1 MIAPNVAVTA
11 AHCVADFGQGF
22 YSGTAYFI
30 ASQYGTTELYR
41 APVLQLFAPTSYLDG
56 SDVCDVAGVV
66 CENDVAII
74 TLGNVESPSSLKD
87 MRPGNAGGFYN
98 YSSGDYSYVT
108 FNGAKRTQMT
118 AMGYPGNLDSGAK
131 MSRTDS
137 VGTQQTPNQV
147 VIGSSM
153 RGGSSGG
160 PWIVNFGIS
169 PTYTASSP
177 GVDSMSNTVMATTSW
192 GYTSD
197 SYKLQGASRFGT
209 NTAFPDKSNVQSL
222 VDSYCC
228 SLDRQTRSDQCG
240 TIAVCPPSEWP
251 VIALDDQGAVYY
263 KPDVAADPAAPWE
276 QISGDLTD
284 VSISADKALGIGS
297 A

>member
-56 SDVCDVAGVV
+56 SDVCAVAGII

-108 FNGAKRTQMT
+108 WGEEDSNDS
-118 AMGYPGNLDSGAK
+118 PGIPRQFGQWCKNVSHRFCRDSGDA
-131 MSRTDS
+131 
-137 VGTQQTPNQV
+137 Q
-147 VIGSSM
+147 
-153 RGGSSGG
+153 SGG
-160 PWIVNFGIS
+160 HRLIDEGRLQWRSMDCQFWNKSHLYCFKSRSRLNVKYCHGNHKLGVHQLFLQ
-169 PTYTASSP
+169 AS
-177 GVDSMSNTVMATTSW
+177 G
-192 GYTSD
+192 
-197 SYKLQGASRFGT
+197 
-209 NTAFPDKSNVQSL
+209 
-222 VDSYCC
+222 
-228 SLDRQTRSDQCG
+228 
-240 TIAVCPPSEWP
+240 SE
-251 VIALDDQGAVYY
+251 
-263 KPDVAADPAAPWE
+263 
-276 QISGDLTD
+276 
-284 VSISADKALGIGS
+284 
-297 A
+297 